1 MFSAILK
8 SPKIAN
14 VIIKPFSI
22 PKVAKNGQK
31 EPFQQTFL
39 KMNATTFFMHI
50 HGFYDIYCI
59 TRVYFEG
66 CMYIINE
73 YKPKITKNAIIIEQ
87 FREKLIEI
95 IFLSKSPP

>member
-1 MFSAILK
+1 MVFHEKIILDNI
-8 SPKIAN
+8 SYHL
-14 VIIKPFSI
+14 VTLSI

-87 FREKLIEI
+87 FREKLIENTHH
-95 IFLSKSPP
+95 S